1 MLWVFF
7 SSVAAGFAGGLGDI
21 ASTALQAHYGRQAAR
36 ANRNWQERM
45 SSTAHQREVAD
56 LRAAGLNPILS
67 ATHGGASTPSGAVAA
82 VPNFGNP
89 VASGLAAASARQA
102 LDNAKAQHRVLRQE
116 ASLKN
121 AYQYAAT
128 SAGNLSYENKLNAR
142 VQRRILE
149 QNAAQAAATAKQA
162 QVRVKLMQ
170 NELSR
175 SNVTRSGYKALAPIF
190 EHVNS
195 YIDDF
200 YRRPASSAGKVKSF
214 LNKEWFR

>member
-1 MLWVFF
+1 
-7 SSVAAGFAGGLGDI
+7 
-21 ASTALQAHYGRQAAR
+21 
-36 ANRNWQERM
+36 M

-67 ATHGGASTPSGAVAA
+67 ATHGGASTPSVQLLLCRILVILLRAA
-82 VPNFGNP
+82 LRPLP
-89 VASGLAAASARQA
+89 
-102 LDNAKAQHRVLRQE
+102 RVRLWIMPRRSTVFFRQE